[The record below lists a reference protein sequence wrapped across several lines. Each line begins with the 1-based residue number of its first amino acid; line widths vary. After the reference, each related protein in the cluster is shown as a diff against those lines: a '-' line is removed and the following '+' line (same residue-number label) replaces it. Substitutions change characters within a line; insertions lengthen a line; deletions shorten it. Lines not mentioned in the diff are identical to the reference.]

1 MPCNAPPTSKSQGSS
16 IEDIEEVVP
25 LDPERWRGH
34 KPRQP
39 DESFFPYVLLLN
51 EELEKIRDGISSK
64 TVSGGESSSASSYAR
79 PLTSREFSMATS
91 RTQKV
96 FRENISRGKSK
107 LVHVYRELVR
117 QGKIVHDQN
126 IENLMVKKLSKS
138 LFGGINLSIFIPP
151 GHTAPFW
158 NVKVTCEDDTRVRI
172 TVTEKKSVYTLK
184 SYASYVNVK
193 RGAQLSIGGQYTVIE
208 LHDNWMI
215 VESIPTPSRGAEA
228 KVREKISSSIG
239 GKTDR
244 EDQKNVEV
252 KIHKRKGGLPVHVWD
267 LVGDIDLP
275 ALIQEFATGAS
286 KDADTLQLKGAMP
299 IKTCTFG
306 CVYCPTETSDDGEQA
321 NPKSYLTHEP
331 GVLRAV
337 RNGYSTTSQVY
348 DRVISLRD
356 MGHNVSKV
364 FVRCVG
370 GTWSV
375 VTKSGQRTFIR
386 DIFYA
391 LNTIDAPLSREPLS
405 LEEEQRINETGNV
418 SRAVEICVEDH
429 PKMINS
435 KSLRWARD
443 LGVTAIEMGVQ
454 TTNDEIHRLTKRDS
468 TREELIDRAHLAKE
482 FGFKTLA
489 HIMPDLPGSSPDID
503 RQTIDDIVNG
513 KERLRVRD
521 LTWVPRTM
529 PVVVGAVAIAC
540 AMNFEGFGVPSLG
553 VDGVLPDKTVVC
565 LCIMLVTM
573 SSWALGR
580 WIDQT
585 FGFREYYLFDYDRYK
600 LYPTMVLEY
609 SELKEWYKSGKYV
622 PYWQS
627 LGPDALYNVIQYFL
641 EAVKPYQRVER
652 VIRDMPAGR
661 QKGKVNYV
669 VGGVD
674 VTNAQQ
680 IVLQRMKE
688 QGKSC
693 VCLRTREIR
702 NHPDNP
708 KDAVLF
714 ITHYYANRGEEFFIS
729 FETPSRERVFG
740 FLKLRFNNGPGRERL
755 QDKLP
760 PEIRGKSVAIIRW
773 LQVYGRAIAVGGGSK
788 ARSSQHVGFGRR
800 LMEKAEEIAR
810 KHNATK
816 IADISGVGVREYY
829 RKLGYELEGTY
840 MCKRLW

>member
-1 MPCNAPPTSKSQGSS
+1 M
-16 IEDIEEVVP
+16 
-25 LDPERWRGH
+25 
-34 KPRQP
+34 
-39 DESFFPYVLLLN
+39 
-51 EELEKIRDGISSK
+51 
-64 TVSGGESSSASSYAR
+64 
-79 PLTSREFSMATS
+79 PLTEREFSMASS
-91 RTQKV
+91 RCQKT
-96 FRENISRGKSK
+96 FRENVPRGKSV
-107 LVHVYRELVR
+107 LVHAYRELVR
-117 QGKIVHDQN
+117 RGEIAHDQN

-158 NVKVTCEDDTRVRI
+158 NVRVARDGGGGGGTRVR
-172 TVTEKKSVYTLK
+172 VSVAEKKSVYTLK
-184 SYASYVNVK
+184 SYAAYVNVQ
-193 RGAQLSIGGQYTVIE
+193 RGATLSVGGRYTVLE
-208 LHDNWMI
+208 LHDDWMVVDI
-215 VESIPTPSRGAEA
+215 LPRSRETGKGAA
-228 KVREKISSSIG
+228 DDGSAGDGNAVTKVGTTAVGTKVG
-239 GKTDR
+239 G
-244 EDQKNVEV
+244 V
-252 KIHKRKGGLPVHVWD
+252 KIHRKKTKRPVHVWD
-267 LVGDIDLP
+267 LMGDVDLEAVLRRDAAASAD
-275 ALIQEFATGAS
+275 ALAEETF
-286 KDADTLQLKGAMP
+286 QLKGAMP

-306 CVYCPTETSDDGEQA
+306 CVYCPTETSADGEQV

-391 LNTIDAPLSREPLS
+391 LNTIHAPLSRDPLS
-405 LEEEQRINETGNV
+405 LEEEQRINESGEV

-429 PKMINS
+429 PKMVNA
-435 KSLRWARD
+435 KSLRWARE

-468 TREELIDRAHLAKE
+468 TRDELIDRAHLAKE

-489 HIMPDLPGSSPDID
+489 HIMPDLPGASPEID
-503 RQTIDDIVNG
+503 RQTIDDIVRG
-513 KERLRVRD
+513 TERLRVRD
-521 LTWVPRTM
+521 LTWVSKTL
-529 PVVVGAVAIAC
+529 PVVVVAL
-540 AMNFEGFGVPSLG
+540 MG
-553 VDGVLPDKTVVC
+553 GVLFGSVGSAGAASAATAFATTT
-565 LCIMLVTM
+565 LLLLAGAAAQLALAT
-573 SSWALGR
+573 WALGR
-580 WIDQT
+580 WIDST
-585 FGFREYYLFDYDRYK
+585 FGFRDYFLFDYDRYK

-609 SELKEWYKSGKYV
+609 SELKEWYNSGKYV

-627 LGPDALYNVIQYFL
+627 LGPDALYGVIQYFL

-652 VIRDMPAGR
+652 IIRDMPAGR
-661 QKGKVNYV
+661 QKGMVNYV

-680 IVLQRMKE
+680 IVLKRMQQE
-688 QGKSC
+688 GKHC

-702 NHPDNP
+702 NHPDDP

-714 ITHYYANRGEEFFIS
+714 VTHYFANRGEEYFLS
-729 FETPSRERVFG
+729 FETPSREGVFG
-740 FLKLRFNNGPGRERL
+740 FLKLRFNNGPGREKAREL
-755 QDKLP
+755 LP
-760 PEIRGKSVAIIRW
+760 PEIRGPNVAIVRW

-800 LMEKAEEIAR
+800 LMQKAEQIA
-810 KHNATK
+810 KGHGATK
-816 IADISGVGVREYY
+816 IADISGIGVRDYY